1 MPYLQFREQRVTLTS
16 ADQAIGAFDGA
27 AIRIPGD
34 DPAARAIVR
43 LGADGTGIIARGSPT
58 AVVSVNGV
66 QLGAEPSP
74 LLHGDKVEIGG
85 QQLHYGDDAKGG
97 STQFISAAAL
107 AEQVR
112 AAGAAPKKPTSA
124 TGGRLVSLVDG
135 REYAISDA
143 GVTFGREIGND
154 IVVASGEVSRR
165 HAQIAPGEGGY
176 ILTDLSTN
184 GVLINGSRVAQTQVL
199 GRGDVIRLGGEEFR
213 FYADKVKEPAASA
226 PPPAAPVV
234 PATPAPAAAPPAPA
248 AALPAPAPVVVVEQ
262 PAPPPPAAAALP
274 SEPAFVVEQT
284 APPAVIHGTA
294 ERVATAPVGPEDP
307 TIRPGA
313 KPPISEEATRPAAA
327 RTAIAS
333 LEIINEGPMKGK
345 RFEIYTPLTNIGR
358 GAHNDIAIANES
370 VSDSHAK
377 ILRKDGHWYVV
388 DQGSTNGTYLS
399 GRRVQGE
406 QQMVGAP
413 DVRFGDIKVTF
424 RPAAGHQD
432 AGGSTRA
439 VAAVHVDAARR
450 MSTHKQP
457 APAAANPVPTATPK
471 LEKPFV
477 NPEVQLPEQKKG
489 CAAVIAFVI
498 ALGAAG
504 AGMLVVILSVGS

>member
-58 AVVSVNGV
+58 ALVSVNGV

-112 AAGAAPKKPTSA
+112 AAGSAPKKPTSA

-135 REYAISDA
+135 REYAISEA

-226 PPPAAPVV
+226 TPPAAPEV
-234 PATPAPAAAPPAPA
+234 PATPAPAAAPP
-248 AALPAPAPVVVVEQ
+248 
-262 PAPPPPAAAALP
+262 PP
-274 SEPAFVVEQT
+274 EPAFVVEQT

-294 ERVATAPVGPEDP
+294 ERVAASPAGPDDS

-313 KPPISEEATRPAAA
+313 KPPVSEEATRPSVA
-327 RTAIAS
+327 RTPIAS

-406 QQMVGAP
+406 QQLVGAP

-450 MSTHKQP
+450 MSTHQQQGP
-457 APAAANPVPTATPK
+457 TAPAAANPVPTAAPK

-477 NPEVQLPEQKKG
+477 NPEVQVPEKKKG

-504 AGMLVVILSVGS
+504 AGMLVVILSIGS

>member
-16 ADQAIGAFDGA
+16 VDQAIGAFDGA

-34 DPAARAIVR
+34 DAAARAIVK
-43 LGADGTGIIARGSPT
+43 LGADGTGIIARGAPDAIVT
-58 AVVSVNGV
+58 VNGV

-107 AEQVR
+107 AEQVK
-112 AAGAAPKKPTSA
+112 AASATPKKPTSA

-165 HAQIAPGEGGY
+165 HAQIAPGDGGY
-176 ILTDLSTN
+176 MLTDLSTN
-184 GVLINGSRVAQTQVL
+184 GVLVNGARVDQKQLL

-213 FYADKVKEPAASA
+213 FYADKAKEPAASA

-234 PATPAPAAAPPAPA
+234 EATPAPAAAPPPPEPA
-248 AALPAPAPVVVVEQ
+248 VVVE
-262 PAPPPPAAAALP
+262 P
-274 SEPAFVVEQT
+274 T

-294 ERVATAPVGPEDP
+294 ERVSATAASPEDA

-313 KPPISEEATRPAAA
+313 KPPVAEEAMSPSVA
-327 RTAIAS
+327 RAPIAS

-358 GAHNDIAIANES
+358 GAHNDIAIANDS

-388 DQGSTNGTYLS
+388 DQGSTNGTYVA

-406 QQMVGAP
+406 QQLVGAP

-432 AGGSTRA
+432 EGGSTRA
-439 VAAVHVDAARR
+439 IAAVNVEAARR

-457 APAAANPVPTATPK
+457 APSAATASTPAPPPK

-477 NPEVQLPEQKKG
+477 NPEMQVPEKKKG

-504 AGMLVVILSVGS
+504 AGMLVLILSVGS

>member
-34 DPAARAIVR
+34 DPAAGAIVR
-43 LGADGTGIIARGSPT
+43 LGADGTGIIARGSAT

-85 QQLHYGDDAKGG
+85 HQLHYGEDAKGG

-226 PPPAAPVV
+226 PPPAAPEV
-234 PATPAPAAAPPAPA
+234 PATPAPAAAPP
-248 AALPAPAPVVVVEQ
+248 
-262 PAPPPPAAAALP
+262 PP
-274 SEPAFVVEQT
+274 EPAFVVEQS

-294 ERVATAPVGPEDP
+294 ERVAASSVGPDDA

-313 KPPISEEATRPAAA
+313 KPPIAEEATRPAVA

-432 AGGSTRA
+432 VGGSTRA

-450 MSTHKQP
+450 MALHKQP
-457 APAAANPVPTATPK
+457 APVASVAANPGPVAGPK
-471 LEKPFV
+471 LDKPFV
-477 NPEVQLPEQKKG
+477 NPQMQVPEKKKG

-504 AGMLVVILSVGS
+504 AGMLVLILSVGS